1 MCLPMYLVSHVRTV
15 PTESRKKKTLGCLN
29 LELQVISYETPLCI
43 LSTEH

>member
-15 PTESRKKKTLGCLN
+15 PTESRKKKKDVGLPGPRVTG
-29 LELQVISYETPLCI
+29 SYETPPWM